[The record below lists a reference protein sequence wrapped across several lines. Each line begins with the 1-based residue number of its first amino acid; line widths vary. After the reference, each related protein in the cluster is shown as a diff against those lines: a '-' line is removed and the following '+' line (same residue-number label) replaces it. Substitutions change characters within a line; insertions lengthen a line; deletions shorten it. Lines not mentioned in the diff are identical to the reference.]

1 MKHVYIITTLV
12 ISISASLY
20 FGIQGLL
27 LLKYQ
32 EEFMEIKAVGENANF
47 SDSTKI
53 VTYNDF
59 IFPNQAEFEL
69 HLKKV
74 ALERFT
80 LWKSANGYPA
90 YFLLIVTSCSFSLLG
105 ANVLMVRKLLAKA
118 PLTPKESILY
128 VILGIMT
135 GIIILGIADIVPT
148 ILVEHSGPDGKI
160 RPVTLVFLSFF
171 GGLYINRFYSWADSR
186 FSVIFKSEENEK

>member
-1 MKHVYIITTLV
+1 MKQVYILMILV
-12 ISISASLY
+12 ISIGGSLY
-20 FGIQGLL
+20 FGVQGLL

-32 EEFMEIKAVGENANF
+32 EEYLEIKAIGENANF
-47 SDSTKI
+47 SDKTKI
-53 VTYNDF
+53 VKYDEY

-69 HLKKV
+69 HLKKE

-90 YFLLIVTSCSFSLLG
+90 YFLLIITSCSFSLLG
-105 ANVLMVRKLLAKA
+105 ASVLMVRKLLAKI

-128 VILGIMT
+128 SILGIMT

-148 ILVEHSGPDGKI
+148 ILVENSSADGKI

-171 GGLYINRFYSWADSR
+171 GGLYIHRFYSWADSR
-186 FSVIFKSEENEK
+186 FSVIFKTEENEK

>member
-1 MKHVYIITTLV
+1 MKNAYLITTLF
-12 ISISASLY
+12 IGISASLY
-20 FGIQGLL
+20 FGVQGLL

-32 EEFMEIKAVGENANF
+32 EEYMEIKAIGENANF
-47 SDSTKI
+47 SDTTKI
-53 VTYNDF
+53 VKYDGF

-90 YFLLIVTSCSFSLLG
+90 YFLLIITSCSFSLLG
-105 ANVLMVRKLLAKA
+105 ASVLMVRKLLAKT
-118 PLTPKESILY
+118 PLRPKEAILY
-128 VILGIMT
+128 SILGIMT

-148 ILVEHSGPDGKI
+148 ILVEHAGAEGKI

-171 GGLYINRFYSWADSR
+171 GGLYIHRFYSWTDSR
-186 FSVIFKSEENEK
+186 FSVIFKSEKNEE

>member
-1 MKHVYIITTLV
+1 MKHFYIVSTLA

-20 FGIQGLL
+20 FGVQGLL

-32 EEFMEIKAVGENANF
+32 EEFTTIKAVGENANF
-47 SDSTKI
+47 SDKTKI
-53 VTYNDF
+53 VRYNGF

-69 HLKKV
+69 HLKKE

-90 YFLLIVTSCSFSLLG
+90 YFLLIITSCSFSLLG
-105 ANVLMVRKLLAKA
+105 ASVLMVRKLLAKISLA
-118 PLTPKESILY
+118 PKEALLY
-128 VILGIMT
+128 GILGLMT

-148 ILVEHSGPDGKI
+148 ILVDHAGTNGNI

-171 GGLYINRFYSWADSR
+171 GGLYIHRFYSWADSR
-186 FSVIFKSEENEK
+186 FSVIFKAEEDEK

>member
-1 MKHVYIITTLV
+1 MKHFYIVSTLV

-20 FGIQGLL
+20 FGVQGLL
-27 LLKYQ
+27 LLKYE
-32 EEFMEIKAVGENANF
+32 EEFTTIKAIGENANF
-47 SDSTKI
+47 SDTTKI
-53 VTYNDF
+53 IKYDKH

-69 HLKKV
+69 YLKKET
-74 ALERFT
+74 LERFT

-105 ANVLMVRKLLAKA
+105 ASVLMVRNLLAKT
-118 PLTPKESILY
+118 PLTLRESVLYSILG
-128 VILGIMT
+128 LMT

-148 ILVEHSGPDGKI
+148 ILVEQTGVNGKI

-171 GGLYINRFYSWADSR
+171 GGLYIHRFYSWADSR
-186 FSVIFKSEENEK
+186 FSVIFKSEENEE